1 MEIKKIESVTNFGQF
16 QDFKW
21 DENNLKEFEK
31 INFFYGWNYSGKTTL
46 SRLFRCLELKKLH
59 NDYPNAS
66 YKIKTNNG
74 NLTEKNLNVDYPIR
88 VFNEDFIEDNFDWNN
103 ENSEIEPVL
112 ILGKESKELEK
123 QLKEKQKQ
131 KEQFEKDKN
140 TKEEEKRRLEKDLDN
155 LLQSKATEIRNILSI
170 TNPRDFDKNKL
181 KEKIDEIRNNYQ
193 QNILSNDVVD
203 KIKNFINSQKLNPI
217 NMQEIPRLD
226 DKLKKYLDEV
236 KEILTKTVSAQKI
249 IEKLERDS
257 RLSQWVREGIELH
270 KNETTCQF
278 CGNTLT
284 TERIEELNKHFSE
297 EFDTL
302 INTIKQKENEI
313 SNHLNEIDKYSL
325 PDKARFYSEFQN
337 EYENLS
343 SNFNQLKF
351 NYIEIGKK
359 LINELNKKKEKPFE
373 QLIIDQSINDTIEN
387 ELNELV
393 KNIQEIINK
402 HNNKTNS
409 LEEEKQKAKEKLK
422 LHYVAQFIQDE
433 KYFDKKQEIEN
444 LNSEINKL
452 NNEINKINNEITNI
466 QNQIKASAIGAR
478 RLNELLNKFFNDD
491 RLKIEN
497 TSNGKYK
504 LYRNNQIAKNLSTGE
519 RNIISL
525 VYFFAKLE
533 ETNFD
538 LSQAVIFIDDP
549 VSSLDS
555 HHIHSVYAFL
565 SEKIKN
571 INQVLITTHNFD
583 FFNLLKD
590 MYRYDLRDQK
600 GNFYLIKAM
609 TNNQNR
615 YSTIEKLPDLL
626 LKFKSE
632 YNYLFYILNKFNQ
645 SNDKNSFEQLY
656 LLPNILRR
664 FFEMYLFMRYPNG
677 KKFKEKV
684 NKFFGNNTSNEKVM
698 ALKIMDEY
706 SHEENPEHSQR
717 FPDIQELIKAINFVL
732 DILKQKDKEHFDAL
746 EESIRQSN
754 GGSSH
759 A

>member
-1 MEIKKIESVTNFGQF
+1 MKVKKVNKINGFGQF
-16 QDFKW
+16 
-21 DENNLKEFEK
+21 NNFDWPKGLPEFVK
-31 INFFYGWNYSGKTTL
+31 FNFFYGWNYSGKTTL
-46 SRLFRCLELKKLH
+46 SRIFRCLELKQLH

-66 YKIKTNNG
+66 FKIEIDNG
-74 NLTEKNLNVDYPIR
+74 ELTERNLNVDYPIR

-123 QLKEKQKQ
+123 TLKQKQSEKDNKEKQLKERESEKNG
-131 KEQFEKDKN
+131 KERD
-140 TKEEEKRRLEKDLDN
+140 
-155 LLQSKATEIRNILSI
+155 LQSKLTNKASEIRNILSI
-170 TNPRDFDKNKL
+170 TNQREFDKSKL
-181 KEKIDEIRNNYQ
+181 EDTINTIKDNFQEKVLSNEEVQTNQ
-193 QNILSNDVVD
+193 TILS
-203 KIKNFINSQKLNPI
+203 SQKLDNVSFPKI
-217 NMQEIPRLD
+217 NLKLTEFLD
-226 DKLKKYLDEV
+226 HVKTILEKK
-236 KEILTKTVSAQKI
+236 VSAQKI
-249 IEKLERDS
+249 IDKLNQNP

-270 KNETTCQF
+270 KDETICQF

-284 TERIEELNKHFSE
+284 TERIEELIKHFSK
-297 EFDTL
+297 EFDAL

-343 SNFNQLKF
+343 SNFNQLKL
-351 NYIEIGKK
+351 NYIESIKK
-359 LINELNKKKEKPFE
+359 LIGELNKKKEKPFE
-373 QLIIDQSINDTIEN
+373 QLIIDQSINDTIEI

-402 HNNKTNS
+402 HNKKTNS

-422 LHYVAQFIQDE
+422 LHYVAQYIQNE
-433 KYFDKKQEIEN
+433 NYFDKKQEIEN
-444 LNSEINKL
+444 LNSEINIL

-466 QNQIKASAIGAR
+466 QNQIKASAIGAQ

-497 TSNGKYK
+497 TPNGRYK
-504 LYRNNQIAKNLSTGE
+504 LYRNDQIAKNLSTGE

-533 ETNFD
+533 ETNFN
-538 LSQAVIFIDDP
+538 LSQSVIFIDDP

-555 HHIHSVYAFL
+555 NHIYSVYAFL
-565 SEKIKN
+565 REKIKN
-571 INQVLITTHNFD
+571 INQVFITTHNFD

-590 MYRYDLRDQK
+590 MYRYDLQNQN

-609 TNNQNR
+609 TNNQSR
-615 YSTIEKLPDLL
+615 YSTIEKLPDIL

-632 YNYLFYILNKFNQ
+632 YNYLFCILNEFNQ
-645 SNDKNSFEQLY
+645 SNNKNSFEQLN

-677 KKFKEKV
+677 KKFKDKI
-684 NKFFGNNTSNEKVM
+684 KIFFGNNIGDEKII

-706 SHEENPEHSQR
+706 SHEENPEHSLR
-717 FPDIQELIKAINFVL
+717 FPDITELEKSVKF
-732 DILKQKDKEHFDAL
+732 ILNEISERDQVHFDAL
-746 EESIRQSN
+746 LDSCK
-754 GGSSH
+754 
-759 A
+759 

>member
-66 YKIKTNNG
+66 FKIEIDNG
-74 NLTEKNLNVDYPIR
+74 ELTERNLNVDYPIR

-123 QLKEKQKQ
+123 TLKQKQSEKDNKEKQLKERESEKNG
-131 KEQFEKDKN
+131 KERD
-140 TKEEEKRRLEKDLDN
+140 
-155 LLQSKATEIRNILSI
+155 LQSKLTNKASEIRNILSI
-170 TNPRDFDKNKL
+170 TNQREFDKSKL
-181 KEKIDEIRNNYQ
+181 EDTINTIKDNFQEKVLSNEEVQTNQ
-193 QNILSNDVVD
+193 TILS
-203 KIKNFINSQKLNPI
+203 SQKLDNVSFPKI
-217 NMQEIPRLD
+217 NLKLTEFLD
-226 DKLKKYLDEV
+226 HVKTILEKK
-236 KEILTKTVSAQKI
+236 VSAQKI
-249 IEKLERDS
+249 IDKLNQNP

-270 KNETTCQF
+270 KDETICQF

-284 TERIEELNKHFSE
+284 TERIEELIKHFSK
-297 EFDTL
+297 EFDAL

-343 SNFNQLKF
+343 SNFNQLKL
-351 NYIEIGKK
+351 NYIESIKK
-359 LINELNKKKEKPFE
+359 LIGELNKKKEKPFE
-373 QLIIDQSINDTIEN
+373 QLIIDQSINDTIEI

-402 HNNKTNS
+402 HNKKTNS

-422 LHYVAQFIQDE
+422 LHYVAQYIQNE
-433 KYFDKKQEIEN
+433 NYFDKKQEIEN
-444 LNSEINKL
+444 LNSEINIL